1 MPIISAKDT
10 SQYLFNSIFIG
21 VLLGGIGAAMANLF
35 RHGIVLIADLEIH
48 ILGSLPLFYF
58 YFITLAVSA
67 IFVNLVKRNMQNSGF
82 HGVADSIYFAHKSSD
97 CVDIKTGML
106 STLAAF
112 ISASGGAS
120 VGQYG
125 PLVHF
130 GTSFGVLLKRVVRIQ
145 LSADLFIG
153 AGVAAAIS
161 AGFGAP
167 IAGVLFAH
175 EVILRH
181 YSHTSI
187 LAIATA
193 AGVAYAITQYVL
205 GISMVF
211 DFPPYSFDL
220 LSIIA
225 ASLFSGPL
233 FGVVAIL
240 YMQSLLY
247 FASLSKK
254 IKAPEVYKILIGIL
268 LLSCIGSFLPDVM
281 GLGTQTVTN
290 IFGADYGLVMLI
302 LILFSKII
310 ATSVS
315 LNFGFFGGVFSPA
328 LLVGASAGAII
339 ATILMKLGILPHF
352 EYALVVCGMA
362 AVTGSVIGAPITMLI
377 LVIELTGSYV
387 YGLATLVGLAVSVG
401 FTQIRFGASYF
412 DVQLIRRG
420 INIAEGR
427 LGLYL
432 NETPVLGF
440 CHKNFKTIYSSDTV
454 QTAREVMSDQECAEL
469 IVISDNNEFIGK
481 IDAISIINEEPTAE
495 LEGYVDTNCVR
506 IHDTACLSDA
516 MKIASDFVGEFI
528 PIINKSQNIVVGV
541 ISENALFAAYL
552 NEQQKINQ
560 MEKQ

>member
-1 MPIISAKDT
+1 MPLLSARDT
-10 SQYLFNSIFIG
+10 SKYLFNSIFIG
-21 VLLGGIGAAMANLF
+21 VLLGSIGAGMANLF
-35 RHGIVLIADLEIH
+35 RHGIVLITDLEMN
-48 ILGSLPLFYF
+48 LLPSLPLFYF
-58 YFITLAVSA
+58 YFITLSVSA
-67 IFVNLVKRNMQNSGF
+67 IFVNLVKKKIQNSVF
-82 HGVADSIYFAHKSSD
+82 HGVADSIYFAHKSRD

-130 GTSFGVLLKRVVRIQ
+130 GTSFGVLLKRVVRIE
-145 LSADLFIG
+145 LSSDLFIG

-193 AGVAYAITQYVL
+193 SGVAYAMTQYVF

-211 DFPPYSFDL
+211 DFPQHSFDL
-220 LSIIA
+220 ASIIT

-233 FGVVAIL
+233 FGAVAIV
-240 YMQSLLY
+240 YMNSLFY
-247 FASLSKK
+247 FASLAKK
-254 IKAPEVYKILIGIL
+254 IKAPEVYRILIGIL
-268 LLSCIGSFLPDVM
+268 VLSCIGSLLPDVM
-281 GLGTQTVTN
+281 GLGTYTIKS
-290 IFGADYGLVMLI
+290 IFGADYGLMMLI
-302 LILFSKII
+302 FILITKII

-328 LLVGASAGAII
+328 LLVGASTGAII
-339 ATILMKLGILPHF
+339 ATILMKFGILPHF

-377 LVIELTGSYV
+377 LVIELTGSYI

-412 DVQLIRRG
+412 DAQLERRG

-427 LGLYL
+427 IGLYL

-440 CHKNFKTIYSSDTV
+440 CHTNFKTIYSSDTV
-454 QTAREVMSDQECAEL
+454 QTAMEVMSDHECAEL
-469 IVISDNNEFIGK
+469 IVISENNEFVGK
-481 IDAISIINEEPTAE
+481 IDAISILNKEPTAE
-495 LEGYVDTNCVR
+495 LEGYIDKNCVR
-506 IHDTACLSDA
+506 IHHTACLSDA
-516 MKIASDFVGEFI
+516 MTIASDFVGEFI
-528 PIINKSQNIVVGV
+528 PIIDESQNLVVGV

-552 NEQQKINQ
+552 NEQRKINET
-560 MEKQ
+560 EKQ

>member
-247 FASLSKK
+247 FASLAKK

-310 ATSVS
+310 AK
-315 LNFGFFGGVFSPA
+315 
-328 LLVGASAGAII
+328 I
-339 ATILMKLGILPHF
+339 
-352 EYALVVCGMA
+352 
-362 AVTGSVIGAPITMLI
+362 GS
-377 LVIELTGSYV
+377 
-387 YGLATLVGLAVSVG
+387 
-401 FTQIRFGASYF
+401 
-412 DVQLIRRG
+412 
-420 INIAEGR
+420 
-427 LGLYL
+427 
-432 NETPVLGF
+432 
-440 CHKNFKTIYSSDTV
+440 
-454 QTAREVMSDQECAEL
+454 
-469 IVISDNNEFIGK
+469 
-481 IDAISIINEEPTAE
+481 
-495 LEGYVDTNCVR
+495 
-506 IHDTACLSDA
+506 
-516 MKIASDFVGEFI
+516 
-528 PIINKSQNIVVGV
+528 KSQ
-541 ISENALFAAYL
+541 
-552 NEQQKINQ
+552 
-560 MEKQ
+560 